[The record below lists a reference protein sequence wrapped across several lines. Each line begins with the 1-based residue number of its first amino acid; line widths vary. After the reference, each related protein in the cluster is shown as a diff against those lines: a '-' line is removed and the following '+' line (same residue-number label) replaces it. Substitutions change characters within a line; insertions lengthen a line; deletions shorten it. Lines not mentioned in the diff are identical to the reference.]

1 MKAVEDSRL
10 GQGKCTSPQWK
21 KEDVLA
27 LDLTLFCVYRSVVVK
42 RMFRSSDEDLCPSP
56 HKQIKEEAHKRGTST
71 AAFSYTW
78 TSSLLSSLSDLLE
91 MTKSRKESREIRKT
105 V

>member
-1 MKAVEDSRL
+1 M
-10 GQGKCTSPQWK
+10 
-21 KEDVLA
+21 LA

-56 HKQIKEEAHKRGTST
+56 HKQIKEEAHKRGTSM

-91 MTKSRKESREIRKT
+91 MTKSRKESREIRKR